1 MSKKLTP
8 SILRDM
14 ILNEKK
20 RLDETLETG
29 NTETEKTKA
38 DETEASD
45 FAKTIIKDVDIKDVD
60 WMKTLS
66 IKEGK
71 LRKEL
76 KKIQEAKEKLRARI
90 MKKVGE

>member
-45 FAKTIIKDVDIKDVD
+45 FAKTIIKDVD

-66 IKEGK
+66 IQEGK

-76 KKIQEAKEKLRARI
+76 KKVQEAKQKLRARI
-90 MKKVGE
+90 MKKVG

>member
-1 MSKKLTP
+1 MEDIMSKKLTP

-45 FAKTIIKDVDIKDVD
+45 FAKTIIKDVD

-90 MKKVGE
+90 RKKVSE

>member
-1 MSKKLTP
+1 
-8 SILRDM
+8 M

-29 NTETEKTKA
+29 NTVTEKTKA

-45 FAKTIIKDVDIKDVD
+45 FAKTIIKDVD

-90 MKKVGE
+90 MKKVSE

>member
-29 NTETEKTKA
+29 NTKTEKTKA

-45 FAKTIIKDVDIKDVD
+45 FAKTIIKDVD

-66 IKEGK
+66 IQEGK

-76 KKIQEAKEKLRARI
+76 KKVQEAKQKLRARI
-90 MKKVGE
+90 MKKVG

>member
-45 FAKTIIKDVDIKDVD
+45 FAKTIIKDVD

-90 MKKVGE
+90 MKNQRITA

>member
-45 FAKTIIKDVDIKDVD
+45 FAKTIIKDVD

-90 MKKVGE
+90 MKKVSE

>member
-1 MSKKLTP
+1 
-8 SILRDM
+8 
-14 ILNEKK
+14 
-20 RLDETLETG
+20 
-29 NTETEKTKA
+29 
-38 DETEASD
+38 
-45 FAKTIIKDVDIKDVD
+45 
-60 WMKTLS
+60 MKTLS

>member
-1 MSKKLTP
+1 VEDIMSKKLTP

-45 FAKTIIKDVDIKDVD
+45 FAKTIIKDVD

-66 IKEGK
+66 IQEGK

-76 KKIQEAKEKLRARI
+76 KKVQEAKQKLRARI
-90 MKKVGE
+90 MKKVG

>member
-45 FAKTIIKDVDIKDVD
+45 FAKTIIKDVD
-60 WMKTLS
+60 WMKTIS

-90 MKKVGE
+90 MKKVSE

>member
-1 MSKKLTP
+1 MEDIMSKKLTP

-45 FAKTIIKDVDIKDVD
+45 FAKTIIKDVD

-90 MKKVGE
+90 MKKVSE

>member
-1 MSKKLTP
+1 MEDIMSKKLTP

-45 FAKTIIKDVDIKDVD
+45 FAKTIIKDVD

>member
-1 MSKKLTP
+1 
-8 SILRDM
+8 M

-45 FAKTIIKDVDIKDVD
+45 FAKTIIKDVD

-90 MKKVGE
+90 MKKVSE

>member
-1 MSKKLTP
+1 MEDIMSKKLTP

-45 FAKTIIKDVDIKDVD
+45 FAKTIIKDVD

-66 IKEGK
+66 IQEGK

-76 KKIQEAKEKLRARI
+76 KKVQEAKQKLRARI
-90 MKKVGE
+90 MKKVG

>member
-45 FAKTIIKDVDIKDVD
+45 FAKTIIKDVD